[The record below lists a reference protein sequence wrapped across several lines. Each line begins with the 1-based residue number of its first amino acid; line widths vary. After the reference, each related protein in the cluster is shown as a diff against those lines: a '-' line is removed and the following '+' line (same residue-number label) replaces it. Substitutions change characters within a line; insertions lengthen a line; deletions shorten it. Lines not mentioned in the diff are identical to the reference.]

1 MIIIINILMR
11 EVVVIKVSASKD
23 TMKVDHEVTDEPVL
37 VDEKDHILI
46 KIQDQQW

>member
-1 MIIIINILMR
+1 MIINILMR

-23 TMKVDHEVTDEPVL
+23 TVKVDHVVTDEPVL

>member
-1 MIIIINILMR
+1 MIINILMR

-23 TMKVDHEVTDEPVL
+23 TMKVDHVVTDAPAVL
-37 VDEKDHILI
+37 VDENDHILI

>member
-1 MIIIINILMR
+1 MIINILMR
-11 EVVVIKVSASKD
+11 EAVEIKVSASKD
-23 TMKVDHEVTDEPVL
+23 TVKVDHVVTDEPVL

>member
-1 MIIIINILMR
+1 MR

-23 TMKVDHEVTDEPVL
+23 TMKVDHVVTDASVP
-37 VDEKDHILI
+37 VDEKYHILI